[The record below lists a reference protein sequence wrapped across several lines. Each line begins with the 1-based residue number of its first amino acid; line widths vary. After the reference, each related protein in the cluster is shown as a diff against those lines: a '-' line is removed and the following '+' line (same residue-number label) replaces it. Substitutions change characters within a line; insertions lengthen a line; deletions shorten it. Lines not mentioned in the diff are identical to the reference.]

1 MLRSSNLGL
10 DSGSGVLLSTAA
22 SGARICVG
30 SKGQCPGAMKA
41 TYAKSSVL
49 ATNELDGDDSRR
61 RLQLGGERR
70 RLNGAGPPASSST
83 RDLLL
88 AADSVTVTGDAIVA
102 GRLRLRGVALSASAD
117 ILTLG
122 EATTTTGGGGG
133 VGLVVTGN
141 ATLNASAAVLADLT
155 VGGAL
160 SVADGRL
167 TLSAAAGLRSDLP
180 LVLRGGGATLSVS
193 GRQCCC
199 S

>member
-1 MLRSSNLGL
+1 M
-10 DSGSGVLLSTAA
+10 
-22 SGARICVG
+22 
-30 SKGQCPGAMKA
+30 
-41 TYAKSSVL
+41 
-49 ATNELDGDDSRR
+49 
-61 RLQLGGERR
+61 
-70 RLNGAGPPASSST
+70 
-83 RDLLL
+83 
-88 AADSVTVTGDAIVA
+88 
-102 GRLRLRGVALSASAD
+102 
-117 ILTLG
+117 
-122 EATTTTGGGGG
+122 
-133 VGLVVTGN
+133 GLVVTGN